1 MTFPDGKPA
10 RGKIVKL
17 RTTFTARNRSE
28 NLVPFQDLEL
38 TTASDGS
45 FQYILPGNF
54 TDQNSKSISQEVC
67 TLK

>member
-17 RTTFTARNRSE
+17 RTIFTAMNSSE
-28 NLVPFQDLEL
+28 NLVPFQNLEL
-38 TTASDGS
+38 TTSSDGS

-54 TDQNSKSISQEVC
+54 TGQNLKSISQEVC
-67 TLK
+67 ALY